1 MARGEIPRHNNG
13 LINFAA
19 LGRFYPPNSVGVPF
33 GVFSNGTWK
42 NHHAY
47 FKRDE
52 WNKPHIAPEDRTPL
66 EQLRID
72 FRKLRYNRLILLTLD
87 EGDLHKKFGT
97 VDPEALCQETVEDS
111 LRDFDVVDL
120 LRYAVAGLAIS
131 TKKLGRLSHIQSDLL
146 EIDINE
152 RINFFTACRDEAI
165 SKLEEPKITPRD
177 VVTSLI
183 GRSAQALNDPFL
195 YEVSI
200 ERMRL
205 WQKLGKKPNF
215 YPFDVLPLEEA
226 TTGAKA
232 LLRKAFAAE
241 IGIVEIEDKTLLPKY
256 DWSRHPVGAAA
267 AA

>member
-42 NHHAY
+42 NNHAY

-72 FRKLRYNRLILLTLD
+72 FR
-87 EGDLHKKFGT
+87 KFGT

-215 YPFDVLPLEEA
+215 SPFDVLPLEEA